1 MLYENLL
8 QFIVSNY
15 LNRGEA
21 IQVLKD
27 YALTREDAFDLLNGV
42 AMDLGNKNLAHLQIM
57 VGIFT
62 AIITIFGVFIGI
74 PIIWGR
80 KTTKDILEKARN
92 LEESV
97 KVQKQL
103 VSESKNVLD
112 NFILQSRNEMKAI
125 QDSLEEKI
133 DAQEVR
139 IRWESYIN
147 KVSSVDTFAIY
158 TWIWYLQQ
166 QYIYLSKYKSF
177 WGGENLARIV
187 ESTNKIFDFFS
198 IKHEVYSENY
208 NKDIV
213 TILEK
218 YKLIPGFEVE
228 IQKLIERSE
237 KMLEASK
244 K

>member
-1 MLYENLL
+1 MIYENLL
-8 QFIVSNY
+8 RFIVSNY

-21 IQVLKD
+21 IEVLKNFS
-27 YALTREDAFDLLNGV
+27 LTREDAFGMVTDAVKDLAQLNAAYLGV
-42 AMDLGNKNLAHLQIM
+42 IVA
-57 VGIFT
+57 VFGI
-62 AIITIFGVFIGI
+62 IVGI

-80 KTTKDILEKARN
+80 KTTEDVLEKARI
-92 LEESV
+92 LEEKV
-97 KVQKQL
+97 KEQRQL
-103 VSESKNVLD
+103 VAESKNALD
-112 NFILQSRNEMKAI
+112 NFILQSKNEMKAV

-177 WGGENLARIV
+177 WGGENLAKIV

-213 TILEK
+213 SILEK

-237 KMLEASK
+237 KMLEESRNK
-244 K
+244 PKSS